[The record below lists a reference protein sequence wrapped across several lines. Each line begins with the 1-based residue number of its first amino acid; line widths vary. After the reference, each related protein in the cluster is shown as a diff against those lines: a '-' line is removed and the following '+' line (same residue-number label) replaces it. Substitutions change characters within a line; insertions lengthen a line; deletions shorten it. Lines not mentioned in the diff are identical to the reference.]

1 MKVLNLLGV
10 DLNAPS
16 VIATFSSAAQG
27 KSTLMAYFVKELNEN
42 GKTILIISDDVHRV
56 WFTRIKNM
64 GCNGGVAI
72 THLPWFKN
80 SGVLEE
86 IKRAKNARPDLNCV
100 ILDRPFES
108 NDRHTITELCS
119 FIREN
124 NMILFVAQNTRRLV
138 GEETPSTDL
147 TKVQNTDIGLS
158 LYRKPVTKLAWY
170 KRLINLFA
178 KPFGKTPYVNP
189 NVTLKVVKNRYG
201 RDGNSLDIF
210 LDFKKVN
217 NRTYESSCNR

>member
-42 GKTILIISDDVHRV
+42 GKKILIISDEVNSV
-56 WFTRIKNM
+56 WFTRLKNID
-64 GCNGGVAI
+64 CYGGVGI

-80 SGVLEE
+80 VGILEE
-86 IKRAKNARPDLNCV
+86 IKKVKKSEPNLNCV
-100 ILDRPFES
+100 IVDRPFES
-108 NDRHTITELCS
+108 NDKDTITELCS

-124 NMILFVAQNTRRLV
+124 NMMLFVGQYTRRLV
-138 GEETPSTDL
+138 GEESPPTDL
-147 TKVQNTDIGLS
+147 TKMQNIDVGLS
-158 LYRKPVTKLAWY
+158 LYKKPVSKLAWY

-178 KPFGKTPYVNP
+178 KPFDKTPYNKP
-189 NVTLKVVKNRYG
+189 NVTLKVIKNRYSG
-201 RDGNSLDIF
+201 DGNSLDIF

-217 NRTYESSCNR
+217 NLTYESSCNR